1 MSFAGERVLDDES
14 LSLVEV
20 GLRDGSSLGIERG
33 KRLKSGTTR
42 LRVSLVA
49 GNDTSVKFNPHRP
62 GTRGDAVE
70 IEVARSTSIT
80 ELRDLAGVVLA
91 GLPAGWTKI
100 AASSVAATAKLQS
113 PETAAAKTPQSA
125 VPQKKSTSAAAPPAA
140 AAPVSF
146 ASMAKK
152 SLAKAATPPE
162 KPVDDK
168 PPPEEITT
176 SSATT
181 VTVTES
187 RVIPRRLRRTNG
199 FEECG
204 EVIEEMAQRTQGGG
218 GAKKATSAT
227 SKQEAPA
234 ANGSAAVDATT
245 SNVPEGGDV
254 DLVPVTVDDVG
265 LQNND
270 LVLLEEGSLPKRGMM
285 RFKVSWNI
293 QKF

>member
-1 MSFAGERVLDDES
+1 MFAGEGVLDDES

-42 LRVSLVA
+42 LRVSLVT
-49 GNDTSVKFNPHRP
+49 GNDTSVKFNPRRS
-62 GTRGDAVE
+62 GIRGDAVE
-70 IEVARSTSIT
+70 IEVARSMSIT
-80 ELRDLAGVVLA
+80 ELRDLAGVALA
-91 GLPAGWTKI
+91 GLPTGWTKMET
-100 AASSVAATAKLQS
+100 SNVAATAKLQS
-113 PETAAAKTPQSA
+113 PETAAAAKIPQA
-125 VPQKKSTSAAAPPAA
+125 VPQKKSTTASGTVAAGPI
-140 AAPVSF
+140 SF

-152 SLAKAATPPE
+152 SLAKAPTPPE
-162 KPVDDK
+162 KPIDDK
-168 PPPEEITT
+168 PPPEEIAT
-176 SSATT
+176 SAPT
-181 VTVTES
+181 VPVPVTES

-204 EVIEEMAQRTQGGG
+204 EVIEEIAQRAQGGA
-218 GAKKATSAT
+218 GAMKKSSPAT
-227 SKQEAPA
+227 SKQEAHA
-234 ANGSAAVDATT
+234 ASGSAAVDATS

-285 RFKVSWNI
+285 RFKVS
-293 QKF
+293 